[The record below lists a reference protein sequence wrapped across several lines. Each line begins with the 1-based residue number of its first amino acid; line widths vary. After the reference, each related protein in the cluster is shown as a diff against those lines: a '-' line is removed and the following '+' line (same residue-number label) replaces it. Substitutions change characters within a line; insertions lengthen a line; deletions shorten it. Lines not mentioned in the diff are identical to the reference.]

1 MRVEIIA
8 IGDELL
14 IGQTINTNASW
25 LGQEFSLR
33 GYQITRALSIAD
45 DPSQITAT
53 LDAVLPDTNCVIIT
67 GGLGPTK
74 DDLTKHTLA
83 AYFDSE
89 LAIDEATL
97 AQIIAFFEGRNKP
110 MLEVNVQQAA
120 LPVKAKILKNR
131 RGTAAGMWFEKQ
143 DVIFI
148 SLPGVPYEMKTIMTE
163 EVFPLIEERFGKS
176 SLYHRTLLTQ
186 GIGESF
192 LAEQIADWENRV
204 RAAGLGLAYLPAP
217 GLVKLRLTSYKGK
230 EEEILIDNL
239 FTELKN
245 LLPEAVFGEGDQ
257 TLESVLGNLLLDK
270 NLSIGTVESCTA
282 GKLAQT
288 IASVPGASAYYQ
300 GALLTYSNEL
310 KNRIAEVSNEALS
323 QFGAVSEQVAIE
335 MAANGKRILGVDYCL
350 STTGVAGPT
359 GGTPEKPVGLVWIG
373 LSGPN
378 GTIAKSF
385 RFGDNRQRNIEMTV
399 LSAMN
404 WLRYYLQTN

>member
-1 MRVEIIA
+1 MKVEIIA

-14 IGQTINTNASW
+14 IGQTVNTNASW

-45 DPSQITAT
+45 DPTQIIAA
-53 LDAVLPDTNCVIIT
+53 LDAVFPDTNCVIIT

-97 AQIIAFFEGRNKP
+97 AQIVAFFEGRNKP

-120 LPVKAKILKNR
+120 LPVKSKILKNR

-163 EVFPLIEERFGKS
+163 EAFPLIEERFGKS

-204 RAAGLGLAYLPAP
+204 RATGLGLAYLPSP

-257 TLESVLGNLLLDK
+257 TLESVLGNLLQDK

-373 LSGPN
+373 LSSPT

-404 WLRYYLQTN
+404 WLRYQLVCD

>member
-1 MRVEIIA
+1 MKIEIIA

-14 IGQTINTNASW
+14 IGQTVNTNASW

-45 DPSQITAT
+45 DPTQIIAA

-97 AQIIAFFEGRNKP
+97 AQIVAFFEGRNKP

-163 EVFPLIEERFGKS
+163 EAFPLIEERFGKS
-176 SLYHRTLLTQ
+176 TLFHRTLLTQ

-192 LAEQIADWENRV
+192 LAEQIADWEDRV

-230 EEEILIDNL
+230 EEEILIDTL

-245 LLPEAVFGEGDQ
+245 RLPEAVFGEGDQ
-257 TLESVLGNLLLDK
+257 ALESVLGNLLLEK
-270 NLSIGTVESCTA
+270 KLSIGTVESCTA

-404 WLRYYLQTN
+404 WLRYQLVCD

>member
-1 MRVEIIA
+1 MKVEIIA

-14 IGQTINTNASW
+14 IGQTVNTNASW

-45 DPSQITAT
+45 DPQQIIAA
-53 LDAVLPDTNCVIIT
+53 LDNLLPDTNCVIIT

-89 LAIDEATL
+89 LAIDEPTL
-97 AQIIAFFEGRNKP
+97 AQIVAFFEGRNKP

-131 RGTAAGMWFEKQ
+131 RGTAAGMWFEKK

-163 EVFPLIEERFGKS
+163 EAFPILEERFGKS
-176 SLYHRTLLTQ
+176 NLYHRTILTQ

-192 LAEQIADWENRV
+192 LAEQISDWEDRV
-204 RAAGLGLAYLPAP
+204 RQAGLGLAYLPAP
-217 GLVKLRLTSYKGK
+217 GLVKLRLTSYKGIV
-230 EEEILIDNL
+230 EAQFIDEL

-245 LLPEAVFGEGDQ
+245 RFPEAVFGEGDQ
-257 TLESVLGNLLLDK
+257 TLEGILGTLLLEK
-270 NLSIGTVESCTA
+270 KLRIGTVESCTA

-310 KNRIAEVSNEALS
+310 KNRIAEVTNEALLN
-323 QFGAVSEQVAIE
+323 FGAVSEQVAIE
-335 MAANGKRILGVDYCL
+335 MAANGKRILDVDYCI

-378 GTIAKSF
+378 GTFAKSF
-385 RFGDNRQRNIEMTV
+385 RFGDNRQRNLEMTV

-404 WLRYYLQTN
+404 WLRYHLQTH

>member
-1 MRVEIIA
+1 MKIEIIA

-14 IGQTINTNASW
+14 IGQTVNTNASW

-45 DPSQITAT
+45 DPTQIIAA
-53 LDAVLPDTNCVIIT
+53 LDAVFPDTNCVIIT

-163 EVFPLIEERFGKS
+163 EAFPLIEERFGKS
-176 SLYHRTLLTQ
+176 TLFHRTLLTQ

-192 LAEQIADWENRV
+192 LAEQIADWEDRV

-217 GLVKLRLTSYKGK
+217 GLVKLRLTSYKGI
-230 EEEILIDNL
+230 EEEILIDTL

-245 LLPEAVFGEGDQ
+245 RLPEAVFGEGDQ
-257 TLESVLGNLLLDK
+257 ALESVLGNLLLEK
-270 NLSIGTVESCTA
+270 KLSIGTVESCTA

-323 QFGAVSEQVAIE
+323 KFGAVSEQVAIE

-373 LSGPN
+373 LSGPK

-404 WLRYYLQTN
+404 WLRYQLVCN

>member
-1 MRVEIIA
+1 MKVEIIA

-14 IGQTINTNASW
+14 IGQTVNTNAAW

-33 GYQITRALSIAD
+33 GYQIIRALSIAD
-45 DPSQITAT
+45 DPTQIIAA
-53 LDAVLPDTNCVIIT
+53 LDAVFPDTNCVIIT

-97 AQIIAFFEGRNKP
+97 AQIVAFFEGRNKP

-163 EVFPLIEERFGKS
+163 EAFPLIEERFGKS
-176 SLYHRTLLTQ
+176 TLFHRTLLTQ

-192 LAEQIADWENRV
+192 LAEQIADWEDRV

-230 EEEILIDNL
+230 EEEILIDTL

-245 LLPEAVFGEGDQ
+245 RLPEAVFGEGDQ
-257 TLESVLGNLLLDK
+257 ALESVLGNLLLEK
-270 NLSIGTVESCTA
+270 KLSIGTVESCTA

-404 WLRYYLQTN
+404 WLRYQLVCD

>member
-1 MRVEIIA
+1 
-8 IGDELL
+8 
-14 IGQTINTNASW
+14 
-25 LGQEFSLR
+25 
-33 GYQITRALSIAD
+33 
-45 DPSQITAT
+45 
-53 LDAVLPDTNCVIIT
+53 
-67 GGLGPTK
+67 
-74 DDLTKHTLA
+74 
-83 AYFDSE
+83 
-89 LAIDEATL
+89 
-97 AQIIAFFEGRNKP
+97 
-110 MLEVNVQQAA
+110 
-120 LPVKAKILKNR
+120 
-131 RGTAAGMWFEKQ
+131 
-143 DVIFI
+143 
-148 SLPGVPYEMKTIMTE
+148 MKTIMTE
-163 EVFPLIEERFGKS
+163 EAFPLIEERFGKS

-204 RAAGLGLAYLPAP
+204 RATGLGLAYLPAP

-239 FTELKN
+239 FSELKN

>member
-1 MRVEIIA
+1 MKVEIIA

-14 IGQTINTNASW
+14 IGQTVNTNASW

-45 DPSQITAT
+45 DPSQITAA
-53 LDAVLPDTNCVIIT
+53 LDAVFPDTNCVIIT

-97 AQIIAFFEGRNKP
+97 AQIVAFFEGRNKP

-163 EVFPLIEERFGKS
+163 EAFPLIEERFGKS
-176 SLYHRTLLTQ
+176 TLFHRTLLTQ

-204 RAAGLGLAYLPAP
+204 RATGLGLAYLPAP

-245 LLPEAVFGEGDQ
+245 LLPEAVFGEDDQ
-257 TLESVLGNLLLDK
+257 ALESVLGNLLLEK
-270 NLSIGTVESCTA
+270 KLSIGTVESCTA

-404 WLRYYLQTN
+404 WLRYQLVCD

>member
-1 MRVEIIA
+1 MKIEIIA

-14 IGQTINTNASW
+14 IGQTVNTNASW

-33 GYQITRALSIAD
+33 GYQITRALSISD
-45 DPSQITAT
+45 DPTQIIAA

-97 AQIIAFFEGRNKP
+97 AQIVAFFEGRNKP

-163 EVFPLIEERFGKS
+163 EAFPLIEERFGKS

-192 LAEQIADWENRV
+192 LAEQITDWENRV
-204 RAAGLGLAYLPAP
+204 RAAGLSLAYLPSP

-230 EEEILIDNL
+230 EEEILIDTL

-245 LLPEAVFGEGDQ
+245 RLPEAVFGEGDQ
-257 TLESVLGNLLLDK
+257 TLESVLGSLLLEK
-270 NLSIGTVESCTA
+270 KLSIGTVESCTA

-310 KNRIAEVSNEALS
+310 KNRITEVSNEALS

-373 LSGPN
+373 LSGPK

-399 LSAMN
+399 LSALN
-404 WLRYYLQTN
+404 WLRYQLVCD

>member
-1 MRVEIIA
+1 MKIEIIA

-14 IGQTINTNASW
+14 IGQTVNTNASW

>member
-1 MRVEIIA
+1 MKIEIIA

-14 IGQTINTNASW
+14 IGQTVNTNASW

-33 GYQITRALSIAD
+33 GYQITRALSISD
-45 DPSQITAT
+45 DPTQIIAA

-97 AQIIAFFEGRNKP
+97 AQIVAFFEGRNKP

-163 EVFPLIEERFGKS
+163 EAFPLIEERFGKS

-192 LAEQIADWENRV
+192 LAEQITDWENRV
-204 RAAGLGLAYLPAP
+204 RAAGLSLAYLPSP

-230 EEEILIDNL
+230 EEEILIDTL

-245 LLPEAVFGEGDQ
+245 RLPEAVFGEGDQ
-257 TLESVLGNLLLDK
+257 TLESVLGSLLLEK
-270 NLSIGTVESCTA
+270 KLSIGTVESCTA

-310 KNRIAEVSNEALS
+310 KNRITEVSNEALS

-373 LSGPN
+373 LSGPK

-404 WLRYYLQTN
+404 WLRYQLVCD

>member
-1 MRVEIIA
+1 MKIEIIA

-14 IGQTINTNASW
+14 IGQTVNTNASW

-33 GYQITRALSIAD
+33 GYQITRALSISD
-45 DPSQITAT
+45 DQTQIIAA

-89 LAIDEATL
+89 LAIDKATL
-97 AQIIAFFEGRNKP
+97 AQIVAFFEGRNKP

-163 EVFPLIEERFGKS
+163 EAFPLIEERFGKS

-192 LAEQIADWENRV
+192 LAEQITDWENRV
-204 RAAGLGLAYLPAP
+204 RAAGLSLAYLPSP

-230 EEEILIDNL
+230 EEEILIDTL

-245 LLPEAVFGEGDQ
+245 RLPEAVFGEGDQ
-257 TLESVLGNLLLDK
+257 TLESVLGSLLIEK
-270 NLSIGTVESCTA
+270 KLSIGTVESCTA

-310 KNRIAEVSNEALS
+310 KNRITEVSNEALS

-373 LSGPN
+373 LSGPK

-404 WLRYYLQTN
+404 WLRYQLVCD

>member
-1 MRVEIIA
+1 MKVEIIA

-53 LDAVLPDTNCVIIT
+53 LDAVFPDTNCVIIT

-163 EVFPLIEERFGKS
+163 EAFPLIEERFGKS

-192 LAEQIADWENRV
+192 LAEHIADWENRV
-204 RAAGLGLAYLPAP
+204 RATGLGLAYLPSP

-257 TLESVLGNLLLDK
+257 ALESVLGNLLLDK

-323 QFGAVSEQVAIE
+323 KFGAVSEQVAIE

-373 LSGPN
+373 LSGPTS
-378 GTIAKSF
+378 TIAKSF

-404 WLRYYLQTN
+404 WLRYQLVCD